1 MPDSTQQRLKTLRK
15 QVSEIQRR
23 RASCKGDP
31 EMLRDLDEYARDLRN
46 DISRLERR

>member
-1 MPDSTQQRLKTLRK
+1 LSETSKKLRELRQQLGD
-15 QVSEIQRR
+15 VQRR
-23 RASCKGDP
+23 RVSCKGDP

>member
-31 EMLRDLDEYARDLRN
+31 EMLSELDEQVRDLRSE
-46 DISRLERR
+46 IRRLERR